1 MAAPSEA
8 GQGRGPWGLAHQA
21 GAIRARFTR
30 RFSPGPSPRTAFLAA
45 PHPGEVQG
53 KETTGE
59 AGPPGGPSAE
69 TPQQGRPGGP
79 DLGPELSRR
88 GPPQGSCP
96 APPPPPPAESAVA
109 PPPPVTWHFT
119 A

>member
-1 MAAPSEA
+1 MKRGLLCEGDSMAARLRPGKAAGRGVSRARRMPSEPVLLA
-8 GQGRGPWGLAHQA
+8 GSP
-21 GAIRARFTR
+21 RAL
-30 RFSPGPSPRTAFLAA
+30 PPRTAFLAA

-53 KETTGE
+53 KETTGG

-88 GPPQGSCP
+88 GPPG
-96 APPPPPPAESAVA
+96 PPGVLPRPPR
-109 PPPPVTWHFT
+109 
-119 A
+119 